1 MLRVPVLS
9 SSIISLGYSPS
20 SRILEVEFA
29 SGGVYQYEGVPDDVH
44 RGLLAAE
51 SKGRHVHRF
60 IKGRFP
66 FQRVGGAL
74 R

>member
-1 MLRVPVLS
+1 VLREPVAS
-9 SSIISLGYSPS
+9 SSIVSLGYSAAS
-20 SRILEVEFA
+20 CVLEVEFA
-29 SGGVYQYEGVPDDVH
+29 SGGVYQYAGVPDDAH
-44 RGLLAAE
+44 RALLAAE